1 MQKIQ
6 NQGIFMK
13 KNEKIIDDNKLKINK
28 EKQEKLKKI
37 KAKQK
42 YNNDKNK
49 YFAFYDDIKHSSHD
63 VIDW

>member
-6 NQGIFMK
+6 KQGIFM
-13 KNEKIIDDNKLKINK
+13 EKDEKSIADNKLKANK

-42 YNNDKNK
+42 YNSDKNK

>member
-1 MQKIQ
+1 M
-6 NQGIFMK
+6 
-13 KNEKIIDDNKLKINK
+13 EKSNDFVADNKSKTNK
-28 EKQEKLKKI
+28 EKQDKLKKI